1 MVTATTTI
9 AGAVSAP
16 SPTTNATP
24 DTAPN
29 ARQTTPA
36 STVTT
41 LTTST
46 LSSPGRELIASRRPE
61 RRGRRPGTDRCSRPD
76 RPRLLVGRRGV
87 RCRGGPVIGCGDRS
101 RRRDVGGAIGR

>member
-1 MVTATTTI
+1 MPGVVNVSVATI
-9 AGAVSAP
+9 
-16 SPTTNATP
+16 NATP

-41 LTTST
+41 LTTVM
-46 LSSPGRELIASRRPE
+46 LSAEGRELIASRRPE

-76 RPRLLVGRRGV
+76 RPRNVVGRRGV
-87 RCRGGPVIGCGDRS
+87 RCRGGPVMGGGDRS
-101 RRRDVGGAIGR
+101 RRRDVGGAAGR